1 MNKYTEKVITL
12 AEELTGW
19 TDAAAYA
26 DTIDYIAEAEEQS
39 ILNDINHEQLPPE
52 LDYVVAYRALGAL
65 LRMHGKEIVGEG
77 LQMAKTLKMGDT
89 QVEFSGLSDEDRLR
103 QLATVLQAF
112 GREDLACFRRL
123 RW

>member
-1 MNKYTEKVITL
+1 MNKYTERVITL

-19 TDAAAYA
+19 TDAVAYA
-26 DTIDYIAEAEEQS
+26 DTIDYIAGAEERS

-52 LDYVVAYRALGAL
+52 LDYVVSHRVLGAL
-65 LRMHGKEIVGEG
+65 LRMHGKVIIGEG

-89 QVEFSGLSDEDRLR
+89 QVEFSGLSDEDRLQ
-103 QLATVLQAF
+103 QLATALQAF